1 MTSHKWHAVNGTR
14 GVTRLIT
21 NTRGHPAPIPGEF
34 MSQII
39 AQIDEE
45 GFFNDRKDLEPGSDV
60 RIINGPFAQSI
71 AKIEASDSQGRL
83 AVLLEIM
90 GQAVRANISRSDV
103 EPHSI

>member
-1 MTSHKWHAVNGTR
+1 
-14 GVTRLIT
+14 
-21 NTRGHPAPIPGEF
+21 

-71 AKIEASDSQGRL
+71 AKIEESDSQGRL